1 MRSRFPSPG
10 VLFSVAL
17 PLFCLSCR
25 PQKPVAAG
33 EVPPVILSDPGGGE
47 HRLFVPDSGTKA
59 TVAIFLMT
67 DCPVARAMLPD
78 LNEMAK
84 RYSPLGIH
92 FYGVFADEDPESILR
107 HIGDYRI
114 AFPCL
119 MDDACQLAKI
129 SGARRVPEAA
139 IFGPDGMP
147 AVAYRRFTQND
158 LKFARYNGN
167 SWSLTTVDSAGSVGG
182 HTSLAFGPDGQPA
195 ISYRDVSN
203 GDLKFARMGIFAPA
217 P

>member
-1 MRSRFPSPG
+1 M
-10 VLFSVAL
+10 
-17 PLFCLSCR
+17 
-25 PQKPVAAG
+25 
-33 EVPPVILSDPGGGE
+33 ILSDPGGGE

-67 DCPVARAMLPD
+67 DCPVARAMRPD

-129 SGARRVPEAA
+129 SGASRVPEAA
-139 IFGPDGMP
+139 IFGPDGTPLYRGRIDDRAVKIGRIKPVP
-147 AVAYRRFTQND
+147 AERNLSDALDALVAGKNLPSPKPVT
-158 LKFARYNGN
+158 
-167 SWSLTTVDSAGSVGG
+167 AGCY
-182 HTSLAFGPDGQPA
+182 LPLD
-195 ISYRDVSN
+195 
-203 GDLKFARMGIFAPA
+203 
-217 P
+217 